1 MTMLQ
6 ASLRFL
12 ARLLPVAGVAALG
25 AGFVVARTWGDEA
38 FAAFAWGAALST
50 TVCYLGFLLTIWAI
64 PRSPNAQL
72 ASVVFGF
79 LGRMITLTAAI
90 FFLSRFAG
98 LKVEPLGLSIIGFYF
113 ICMALEMVFLYRSGL
128 LWKPSSSAAPA
139 PAPATSRG

>member
-1 MTMLQ
+1 MTTMM
-6 ASLRFL
+6 ATSLRFL
-12 ARLLPVAGVAALG
+12 IRLLPIVGVAALG
-25 AGFVVARTWGDEA
+25 AGYVVARTWGDEA
-38 FAAFAWGAALST
+38 LAAFAWGAALST
-50 TVCYLGFLLTIWAI
+50 VVCYLGFLLTVWSI

-90 FFLSRFAG
+90 FVLSRFAG

-128 LWKPSSSAAPA
+128 LWKPAA
-139 PAPATSRG
+139 ATRG

>member
-1 MTMLQ
+1 MTLLS

-12 ARLLPVAGVAALG
+12 AWLVPVAGTAALA
-25 AGFVVARTWGDEA
+25 AGFFVARTWGDAALTA
-38 FAAFAWGAALST
+38 FTWGAALST
-50 TVCYLGFLLTIWAI
+50 AICYLGFLLTVWAI

-90 FFLSRFAG
+90 FVLSRFAG

-128 LWKPSSSAAPA
+128 LWKPPSAA